1 MADDTG
7 LTPKESVI
15 ETLCSWPDGLAV
27 GGFRVSTSIPRVRLR
42 RGRPLDPES
51 RSRRAVLCPALL
63 TVFLF
68 AVAVAVGFVIGFL
81 PDRRSWFASC
91 AGRI

>member
-7 LTPKESVI
+7 LAPKESVI

-42 RGRPLDPES
+42 RGRRLDLES
-51 RSRRAVLCPALL
+51 RRRRAFFARHPYRFCFCLCFCICHWPSPGLPVLVRQLRGPHLS
-63 TVFLF
+63 T
-68 AVAVAVGFVIGFL
+68 
-81 PDRRSWFASC
+81 
-91 AGRI
+91 